1 MTQNIDIID
10 SFDDMGLSDDLLR
23 GIYSIGFEN
32 PSAIQQRAIVPLIN
46 GLDIIAQ
53 SQSGTGK
60 TGTFSIG
67 SLQVIDPDIKQPQV
81 LILSPTRELAQQTYN
96 VAKQLNKYLNYSIM
110 TLIGGKNINHDFK
123 HLDNGCQIVIGCPG
137 RVFDMLKRFA
147 LKTDNLKLMIVDE
160 ADEMLSRGFKDQI
173 YEILQYIPDQCK
185 VGLFSATMPE
195 EVLAITNKI
204 MKDPLRILIKKE
216 ELTLEGIKQFYV
228 YVNNEFIKYDVLC
241 DIYSNLATSQTII
254 YCNSKRKSIWLNDK
268 LTKEGFAVSLI
279 YGDMHQSDRESII
292 KNFRNGS
299 TRILISTDILARGI
313 DIQQVSL
320 VINYDVPKYRET
332 YIHRIGRSGRYGR
345 KGLAINFVNN
355 DELSLMRDI
364 ESFYNT
370 MLEELPK
377 NFNEL
382 L

>member
-1 MTQNIDIID
+1 MSQNIDIID
-10 SFDDMGLSDDLLR
+10 SFDDMGLSEDLLR
-23 GIYSIGFEN
+23 GIYSIGFES
-32 PSAIQQRAIVPLIN
+32 PSAIQQRAIVPLTQ
-46 GLDIIAQ
+46 GHDIIAQ

-67 SLQVIDPDIKQPQV
+67 SLQVVDPSIKQPQV
-81 LILSPTRELAQQTYN
+81 LILSPTRELAQQTYD

-110 TLIGGKNINHDFK
+110 TLIGGKNINSDFK
-123 HLDNGCQIVIGCPG
+123 QLDSGCQIVIGCPG

-195 EVLAITNKI
+195 EVLTITNKI

-228 YVNNEFIKYDVLC
+228 YVSNEFVKYDVLC

-254 YCNSKRKSIWLNDK
+254 YCNSKRKAIWLNDK
-268 LTKEGFAVSLI
+268 LLKEGFAVSLI
-279 YGDMHQSDRESII
+279 YGDMHQNDRESIV
-292 KNFRNGS
+292 KNFRNGN

-313 DIQQVSL
+313 DVQQVSL

-355 DELSLMRDI
+355 DELSIMRDI
-364 ESFYNT
+364 EGFYNT

-377 NFNEL
+377 NFSDL

>member
-123 HLDNGCQIVIGCPG
+123 QLDNGCQIIIGCPG

>member
-204 MKDPLRILIKKE
+204 MKDKFLKD
-216 ELTLEGIKQFYV
+216 QF
-228 YVNNEFIKYDVLC
+228 
-241 DIYSNLATSQTII
+241 
-254 YCNSKRKSIWLNDK
+254 
-268 LTKEGFAVSLI
+268 
-279 YGDMHQSDRESII
+279 
-292 KNFRNGS
+292 
-299 TRILISTDILARGI
+299 
-313 DIQQVSL
+313 
-320 VINYDVPKYRET
+320 
-332 YIHRIGRSGRYGR
+332 
-345 KGLAINFVNN
+345 
-355 DELSLMRDI
+355 
-364 ESFYNT
+364 
-370 MLEELPK
+370 LPSH
-377 NFNEL
+377 L
-382 L
+382 

>member
-279 YGDMHQSDRESII
+279 YGDVHQSDRESII

-355 DELSLMRDI
+355 D
-364 ESFYNT
+364 
-370 MLEELPK
+370 
-377 NFNEL
+377 
-382 L
+382 